1 MGNTH
6 VLGYV
11 LELKDGQ
18 QEFQPFTENT
28 KEKLEIYKSKMLELE
43 YNGKKK
49 VVKAWWEIRPIE
61 QVFTRTA

>member
-1 MGNTH
+1 MENTH

-43 YNGKKK
+43 YNGKKN